1 MKLLTGFCILAL
13 GPATACAFEAKRSLR
28 ARDVSQVTPD
38 TKPLFLRTAQASV
51 KLARKGLNVA
61 EEAKQLRTKVLGFV
75 RESDPAAVPSLQNVF
90 DKVVSTA
97 LTFLDKEK
105 TESRALLAASSA
117 NPPLVGIPLRLAELG
132 MTGTA
137 DAEKVLTRA
146 YKQEA
151 ALYKQTKTN
160 VRGLMLVGK
169 LISKLELPQNQR
181 QEIGEHLKRVE
192 KNELAI
198 TLASRTAAKRDQTLA
213 KEAQASKVEVASAA
227 EVAPMATAK
236 PKLPQPVATVV
247 AAPQKS
253 VVIEK
258 TKVANPDTSMDA
270 TLQSLA
276 MSAALSGYAA
286 QAKASM
292 ARKVAAST
300 STDAEQ
306 HDQSLSNFQPM
317 LDAIENMVESRTGIK
332 PEELSDG
339 KTTALA
345 PIHPSWSWFPSDKES
360 VVILNLPDAD
370 DVKEY
375 ETVDLHGVISVVAQ
389 SDTAKGTDAVQDNAT
404 ATVEKQTDPNADIA
418 ETAGEESAEPTKHED
433 AKTEEP
439 TKPEEASLKIVD
451 LPGVASAVAQFDNS
465 NGTDTVQDKANIAV
479 EKQQTDTEADIA
491 KATSEEPAEPAKH
504 QDAQVEE
511 PVMPEEASVTAVN
524 LPDVVSDVAQSVIA
538 KDVDTVQAKTELAVE
553 MQQTDEEQLEPTKL
567 ADQPTKSE
575 EASITT
581 MDLPDV
587 VSAAVAESTEE
598 EKAEE
603 DEETDVGLSEPDP
616 TEAPAAAEDEE
627 HEAPAQAS
635 PEEGV
640 ETAAVASERLTQGE
654 EVYLQS
660 RRVKQEVDRAEASLK
675 KTLTGTAIATEVG
688 KFLAEAEAQVE
699 ASTAESSKAVLL
711 AARELRLVDPAAAKK
726 RAEELRQ
733 RIRNRHHRRQ

>member
-38 TKPLFLRTAQASV
+38 MKPLFLRTAQASV

-75 RESDPAAVPSLQNVF
+75 RESDLAAVPSLQNVF

-160 VRGLMLVGK
+160 VRGLVLVGK

-198 TLASRTAAKRDQTLA
+198 ALASRTAAKRDQTLA

-253 VVIEK
+253 VVTEK

-270 TLQSLA
+270 TLKSLA

-306 HDQSLSNFQPM
+306 HDLSLSNFQPM
-317 LDAIENMVESRTGIK
+317 LDAIENMVESRTGMK
-332 PEELSDG
+332 PGELSDG

-404 ATVEKQTDPNADIA
+404 ATVEKQTDTNADIA
-418 ETAGEESAEPTKHED
+418 DTAGEESAEPTKHED

-451 LPGVASAVAQFDNS
+451 LPVVVSAVAQFDNS

-504 QDAQVEE
+504 QDVQVEE

-553 MQQTDEEQLEPTKL
+553 KQQTDEEQLEPTKL

-575 EASITT
+575 EE
-581 MDLPDV
+581 V
-587 VSAAVAESTEE
+587 
-598 EKAEE
+598 KAEE
-603 DEETDVGLSEPDP
+603 EEETDVGLSEPDP

-627 HEAPAQAS
+627 REAPAQAS

-660 RRVKQEVDRAEASLK
+660 RRVKREVDRVEASLK

-688 KFLAEAEAQVE
+688 EFLAEAEAKVE

>member
-1 MKLLTGFCILAL
+1 
-13 GPATACAFEAKRSLR
+13 
-28 ARDVSQVTPD
+28 
-38 TKPLFLRTAQASV
+38 
-51 KLARKGLNVA
+51 
-61 EEAKQLRTKVLGFV
+61 
-75 RESDPAAVPSLQNVF
+75 
-90 DKVVSTA
+90 
-97 LTFLDKEK
+97 
-105 TESRALLAASSA
+105 
-117 NPPLVGIPLRLAELG
+117 
-132 MTGTA
+132 
-137 DAEKVLTRA
+137 
-146 YKQEA
+146 
-151 ALYKQTKTN
+151 
-160 VRGLMLVGK
+160 
-169 LISKLELPQNQR
+169 
-181 QEIGEHLKRVE
+181 
-192 KNELAI
+192 
-198 TLASRTAAKRDQTLA
+198 
-213 KEAQASKVEVASAA
+213 
-227 EVAPMATAK
+227 
-236 PKLPQPVATVV
+236 
-247 AAPQKS
+247 
-253 VVIEK
+253 
-258 TKVANPDTSMDA
+258 
-270 TLQSLA
+270 
-276 MSAALSGYAA
+276 
-286 QAKASM
+286 
-292 ARKVAAST
+292 
-300 STDAEQ
+300 
-306 HDQSLSNFQPM
+306 
-317 LDAIENMVESRTGIK
+317 
-332 PEELSDG
+332 
-339 KTTALA
+339 
-345 PIHPSWSWFPSDKES
+345 
-360 VVILNLPDAD
+360 VILNLPDAD

-404 ATVEKQTDPNADIA
+404 ATVEKQTDTNADIA
-418 ETAGEESAEPTKHED
+418 DTAGEESAEPTKHED

-504 QDAQVEE
+504 EDAQVEE
-511 PVMPEEASVTAVN
+511 PVMPKEASVTAVN